1 MENDANVVGRCIG
14 EGSPSYVSFVT
25 KKILE
30 VGEYVL
36 IDFDGK
42 EVLGLITDLGRGLE
56 AITEDITD
64 PKVVERIKKVEG
76 EDFYIRGRIKILG
89 YVDDHLNFIIP
100 KTPPPPGAII
110 KKADDD
116 ILRRIFSFEGS
127 GITIGRLISHPNVE
141 VQIDVNKMVSRHLAI
156 LAITGAGKSNAV
168 KIIVDEIMRIGGCPL
183 IFDMHSEYVGCR
195 FENGEVNRIEPKLNP
210 RNIGL
215 GELLTL
221 MKVTEQA
228 HVQAMYMRRA
238 YNAVKDKLRKQASG
252 EVKSYIDML
261 LAELKSY
268 LPKGYLSEEGE
279 EGEEGKEKTRSKKDV
294 NSIISCINK
303 LEDMRVKYRHILDEN
318 YGEIMDYLELGKANV
333 VDLGGVDEDYADVVV
348 SHTLNTILNGRKEYR
363 SSGGVNGLRYP
374 VFIVI
379 EEAHILAPA
388 YRNTHSKYWI
398 SRIAREGRKFG
409 VGLCLVSQ
417 RPKALDE
424 NALSQANNMIILK
437 LVEPHDQSHV
447 QRASE
452 TLSEDLLSSL
462 PSLNPGEAIIL
473 GMMTRIPAL
482 VKINKFEGES
492 IGGDINVVEEWRK
505 NKMSEDEKLDKL
517 KEEEESIYGSGF

>member
-1 MENDANVVGRCIG
+1 MGNDSKDDDVVGRCIG
-14 EGSPSYVSFVT
+14 EGSPSYVSFIT

-30 VGEYVL
+30 VGEYVV

-64 PKVVERIKKVEG
+64 PRVVERIKRVEG

-89 YVDDHLNFIIP
+89 YVDDNLNFIIP
-100 KTPPPPGAII
+100 KTPPPPGAVI
-110 KKADDD
+110 KRADDD
-116 ILRRIFSFEGS
+116 TLRRIFSFEGR

-168 KIIVDEIMRIGGCPL
+168 KIIVDEIMRVGGCPL

-210 RNIGL
+210 RNVSL
-215 GELLTL
+215 SELLTL
-221 MKVTEQA
+221 MKIGEQA
-228 HVQAMYMRRA
+228 HKQAMYMRKA
-238 YNAVKDKLRKQASG
+238 YNAVRKEIGKQISG
-252 EVKSYIDML
+252 EVKSYLDML
-261 LAELKSY
+261 IEKL
-268 LPKGYLSEEGE
+268 EEM
-279 EGEEGKEKTRSKKDV
+279 KEDDMYKKDAS
-294 NSIISCINK
+294 SIISCINK
-303 LEDMRVKYRHILDEN
+303 IEDMKTKYASILDEN
-318 YGEIMDYLELGKANV
+318 YGEIVDYLKLGEANV
-333 VDLGGVDEDYADVVV
+333 VDLGSVDEDYADVVV
-348 SHTLNTILNGRKEYR
+348 SHTLNTVLSRRKEYR
-363 SSGGVNGLRYP
+363 SSGGVNGLRFP
-374 VFIVI
+374 VFVVL

-388 YRNTHSKYWI
+388 YRSTLSKYWI

-417 RPKALDE
+417 RPKALDD

-437 LVEPHDQSHV
+437 LVEPNDQSHV

-492 IGGDINVVEEWRK
+492 IGGDPNIVEEWRK
-505 NKMSEDEKLDKL
+505 NRMSEKEELDKL